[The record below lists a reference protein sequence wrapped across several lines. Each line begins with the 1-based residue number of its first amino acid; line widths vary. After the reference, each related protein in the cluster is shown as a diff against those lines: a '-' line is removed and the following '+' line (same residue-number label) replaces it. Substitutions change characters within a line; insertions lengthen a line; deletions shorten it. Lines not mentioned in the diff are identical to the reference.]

1 MCIRFYLEPNP
12 LNKLCFPALFYR
24 GGWGS
29 KGEGVP
35 LKSEVCTHPSLF
47 GPLRGHLKKKK
58 KSKIIKGHGDI
69 CICIGGENKRCLDTL
84 W

>member
-1 MCIRFYLEPNP
+1 MHLCHLEPNP
-12 LNKLCFPALFYR
+12 VNKLCCPALVYR
-24 GGWGS
+24 GEWGS

-47 GPLRGHLKKKK
+47 GPLRGHLKIK
-58 KSKIIKGHGDI
+58 KSKIIK
-69 CICIGGENKRCLDTL
+69 RT